1 MPGSRQRCLYRKAPR
16 KNPSAADVQAAGGR
30 AAAIEADVTDADEV
44 DRLAAE
50 VTAALGPADVL
61 ILNAAGISQP
71 AVADTRIGAFS
82 GAGVDLAW
90 AGSCRG

>member
-1 MPGSRQRCLYRKAPR
+1 MPGSRQRCLCPKAPQ

-71 AVADTRIGAFS
+71 AGCGHPDRC
-82 GAGVDLAW
+82 LLR
-90 AGSCRG
+90 RGRRFGMGWFV